1 MSGLG
6 QNLVDASLV
15 HERDEP
21 EAPGSLCQRVP
32 HHQALFHLAE
42 LAEVLPQALLRGLPA
57 QSPDEHFA
65 VADSCTGLEKGGV
78 HHPEIL
84 PVQQVRLLLHRH
96 SIILATGSWIY
107 L

>member
-65 VADSCTGLEKGGV
+65 GVVRGVRGGEAGLAAV
-78 HHPEIL
+78 C
-84 PVQQVRLLLHRH
+84 LHSDLFSLRGAAPH
-96 SIILATGSWIY
+96 SRGR
-107 L
+107 